1 MSEEDDASKTEEP
14 SAKKLQD
21 ARDQGNVIQSKDVVN
36 FAMLGASAL
45 VLTSFGAMMSNK
57 VTLIAR
63 AFLERS
69 WDIRV
74 DDVNFTMIIGELVL
88 SLAVALLVPMGI
100 LAVVAFSAFY
110 LQFGLLFA
118 TKSIEPKL
126 DKIDPIKGFGRLF
139 SMRNL
144 VEFLKGIAK
153 IIVVGAASVF
163 LLWPE
168 MHSIDRFVLTDV
180 GDMLSELNKL
190 ALSVIFLVVAIVG
203 VIAGADYLYQRFAFM
218 KQMRMSKHD
227 LKEEFKNQE
236 GDPHVKARLR
246 QIRMEKAK
254 QRMMAQVP
262 EATVVV
268 TNPTHYAVALKY
280 DDGMPA
286 PKVVAKGVDA
296 VALRIREV
304 ANENS
309 VPIVENPP
317 LARTLYALVDLDKE
331 IPPDTYK
338 AVAELISFVM
348 RRNQRSGGPSRPLA
362 AGIMAATGIGGTVDP
377 RASNP
382 AALNP
387 TGRGPGAPPPPPS
400 R

>member
-21 ARDQGNVIQSKDVVN
+21 AREKGNVVQSRDVVN

-45 VLTSFGAMMSNK
+45 VLTAFGAMMSGK
-57 VTLIAR
+57 IALIAR

-69 WDIRV
+69 WDIRI
-74 DDVNFTMIIGELVL
+74 DDTSFTVLMGELVIAIAI
-88 SLAVALLVPMGI
+88 SLIFPLIILMVA
-100 LAVVAFSAFY
+100 AFGASY
-110 LQFGLLFA
+110 VQFGLLISA
-118 TKSIEPKL
+118 ESITPKL
-126 DKIDPIKGFGRLF
+126 EKIGIIKGFGRLF

-144 VEFLKGIAK
+144 VEFIKGVTK
-153 IIVVGAASVF
+153 MIVIGAATVL

-168 MHSIDRFVLTDV
+168 MQSIDRFVLTDV
-180 GDMLSELNKL
+180 GDTLGEINKL
-190 ALSVIFLVVAIVG
+190 ALSVVFLVVAIVA
-203 VIAGADYLYQRFAFM
+203 VVAGLDYLYQRFAFM

-236 GDPHVKARLR
+236 GDPHVKAKLR

-262 EATVVV
+262 EATVVI

-280 DDGMPA
+280 DDTMPA
-286 PKVVAKGVDA
+286 PTVIAKGVDA
-296 VALRIREV
+296 VALRIRTV
-304 ANENS
+304 ATENS

-317 LARTLYALVDLDKE
+317 LARTLYALVELDKE
-331 IPPDTYK
+331 IPPETFK

-348 RRNQRSGGPSRPLA
+348 RRNQRGGGPSRPLA
-362 AGIMAATGIGGTVDP
+362 AGITAATSLGGTVDP
-377 RASNP
+377 SGGG
-382 AALNP
+382 LSD
-387 TGRGPGAPPPPPS
+387 RGPNPPPPT

>member
-14 SAKKLQD
+14 SAKKLAD
-21 ARDQGNVIQSKDVVN
+21 AREKGNVVQSRDVVN

-45 VLTSFGAMMSNK
+45 VLTAFGAMMSGK
-57 VTLIAR
+57 IALIAR

-69 WDIRV
+69 WDIRI
-74 DDVNFTMIIGELVL
+74 DDTNFTVLIGELVIAIAI
-88 SLAVALLVPMGI
+88 SLIFPLIILMVA
-100 LAVVAFSAFY
+100 AFGAFY
-110 LQFGLLFA
+110 LQFGLLVA
-118 TKSIEPKL
+118 TESITPKL
-126 DKIDPIKGFGRLF
+126 DKISPIKGFGRLF

-144 VEFLKGIAK
+144 VEFIKGVAK
-153 IIVVGAASVF
+153 IIIVGAAAVF

-168 MHSIDRFVLTDV
+168 MRSIDRFVLTDV
-180 GDMLSELNKL
+180 GDMLGELNKL
-190 ALSVIFLVVAIVG
+190 ALSVIFLVVAIVA
-203 VIAGADYLYQRFAFM
+203 VVAGLDYLYQRFAFM

-236 GDPHVKARLR
+236 GDPHVKAKLR

-280 DDGMPA
+280 DDTMPA

-317 LARTLYALVDLDKE
+317 LARTLYALVELDKE
-331 IPPDTYK
+331 IPPETFK

-362 AGIMAATGIGGTVDP
+362 AGIAAATSLGGTVDP
-377 RASNP
+377 A
-382 AALNP
+382 
-387 TGRGPGAPPPPPS
+387 GRGSNPPPS
-400 R
+400 AR